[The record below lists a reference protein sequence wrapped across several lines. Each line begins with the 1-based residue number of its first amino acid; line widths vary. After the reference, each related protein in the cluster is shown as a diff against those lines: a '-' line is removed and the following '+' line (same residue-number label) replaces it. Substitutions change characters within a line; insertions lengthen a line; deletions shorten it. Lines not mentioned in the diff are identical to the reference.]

1 MYSIYKIIFTEKA
14 IHDLNNIDK
23 KDQERIAIK
32 LKNYSKEP
40 LKHARKLISPK
51 IGSYRFR
58 IGDYRIIFD
67 IDDDKIIVLRIG
79 HRKDIYK

>member
-1 MYSIYKIIFTEKA
+1 MYSIYKIILTEKA
-14 IHDLNNIDK
+14 VHDLNNIDK

-32 LKNYSKEP
+32 LKYYSNEP

>member
-14 IHDLNNIDK
+14 VHDLNYIDK

-32 LKNYSKEP
+32 LKSYSKEP

-58 IGDYRIIFD
+58 IGDYRVIFD
-67 IDDDKIIVLRIG
+67 IDDDKIIILRIG
-79 HRKDIYK
+79 QKKKYL

>member
-14 IHDLNNIDK
+14 IHDLTNIDK

-51 IGSYRFR
+51 IGGYRFR